1 MPPRRRHHRRAV
13 AGQRHPQSA
22 THGLDGGGPDFDIEL
37 AAASNT
43 EVVRAKRKA
52 TAEEKAVIGRNQL
65 KRMLLGMGK
74 YATNKVQP
82 NGKVYCR
89 AAGRQSV
96 RAALQGA

>member
-1 MPPRRRHHRRAV
+1 MAHPGNYDRVQEKV
-13 AGQRHPQSA
+13 A
-22 THGLDGGGPDFDIEL
+22 
-37 AAASNT
+37 
-43 EVVRAKRKA
+43 VRAKRKA